1 MRITGFKGKDVN
13 GYLDF
18 DLQFYPDLTFV
29 TGINGTG
36 KTSALNSIIALLL
49 PRLDYLAGDFF
60 EEISIEID
68 HSEQE
73 IELSA
78 SKTGGGTDII
88 CSLYP
93 DNPLSLFE
101 FEMPEDVP
109 RHRSREMEAEYYKE
123 FLAKNSKHPVVE
135 FIEGLPTPMY
145 LGLDRRSISTDV
157 EMRRYARAP
166 FHMQK
171 RKNVFARS
179 LGESLDEALFFA
191 QEQYQNYM
199 RQEARLDAKFR
210 ENLVLA
216 LIDFPPISFGG
227 KLENPTTKELGDI
240 EDARKNL
247 QRLPELLN
255 VSKEFISQN
264 VDPMF
269 EFLDKRLAIIKK
281 SSSKSQKSGDILDER
296 LEALIDW
303 SYNKTQI
310 DKINTLSSIVSGY
323 NTSSEAVFRRPTE
336 FLGTVNSF
344 LADSGKTV
352 RFDAFGRLKFFIH
365 SPDEDRD
372 IRTLSSGEIQLIVI
386 LTHLYFN
393 PEVEKANVFII
404 DEPELSLHV
413 QWQEK
418 FVEGIIA
425 ASSETQF
432 ILATHSP
439 SIILNR
445 VANCVEIEA
454 PYR

>member
-1 MRITGFKGKDVN
+1 
-13 GYLDF
+13 
-18 DLQFYPDLTFV
+18 
-29 TGINGTG
+29 
-36 KTSALNSIIALLL
+36 
-49 PRLDYLAGDFF
+49 
-60 EEISIEID
+60 
-68 HSEQE
+68 
-73 IELSA
+73 
-78 SKTGGGTDII
+78 
-88 CSLYP
+88 
-93 DNPLSLFE
+93 
-101 FEMPEDVP
+101 
-109 RHRSREMEAEYYKE
+109 MEAEFYKE
-123 FLAKNSKHPVVE
+123 YLVRNSKHPVVE

-145 LGLDRRSISTDV
+145 LGLDRRSISADV

-166 FHMQK
+166 IHMQ
-171 RKNVFARS
+171 RRRNVFARS
-179 LGESLDEALFFA
+179 LGQSLDESLYFA
-191 QEQYQNYM
+191 QEQYQRYM

-227 KLENPTTKELGDI
+227 KLEDPTSKELKNI
-240 EDARKNL
+240 EVARKNL

-255 VSKEFISQN
+255 VSKEFISKN

-269 EFLDKRLAIIKK
+269 EFLDKRLAIIRKPRP
-281 SSSKSQKSGDILDER
+281 KSQKSSDVLDEH

-310 DKINTLSSIVSGY
+310 DKINRLSSIVSDY
-323 NTSSEAVFRRPTE
+323 NTASEDVFKRPTE
-336 FLGTVNSF
+336 FLETVNSF

-352 RFDAFGRLKFFIH
+352 RFDTFGRLKFFIH
-365 SPDEDRD
+365 SADEDRD

-418 FVEGIIA
+418 FVEGIIS
-425 ASSETQF
+425 ASSATQF

-445 VANCVEIEA
+445 VKNCIEIEA
-454 PYR
+454 PNR